1 MTAYDKSSNNI
12 NKQIIKSVYISVLID
27 LLGFTVILPLFP
39 SLLEFYK
46 KNDEVMFVV

>member
-1 MTAYDKSSNNI
+1 MSDAGSNNGI
-12 NKQIIKSVYISVLID
+12 LLVVFISLLID

-46 KNDEVMFVV
+46 SNDKVPMLDP